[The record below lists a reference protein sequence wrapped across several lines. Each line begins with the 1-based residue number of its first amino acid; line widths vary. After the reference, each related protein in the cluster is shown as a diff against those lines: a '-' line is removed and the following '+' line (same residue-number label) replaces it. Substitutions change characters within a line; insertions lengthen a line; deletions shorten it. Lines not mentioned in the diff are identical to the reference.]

1 MKRDAISNYE
11 PIQEGLVISRKRTVG
26 DAGYAY
32 HRHDACEILLFL
44 EGDIRFYIEQTCF
57 VPAPGS
63 LVILNPNEMHR
74 VQSVGDTPYERIVLN
89 GTEVR
94 IKCQAYDPYD
104 PLRGRYLGMTVS
116 EECTNILFRVE
127 EQDEYAH
134 HKDVFAKLAEIPGR
148 NGIYRVEAVAK
159 EPDGNGL
166 WAKCESASFGY
177 LLEWN
182 AQKKDESNEEFWKR
196 RNKSG
201 RKAVVSFPDQLFVNE
216 KIAPEAEKLLRKR
229 TASAVVW
236 A

>member
-1 MKRDAISNYE
+1 M
-11 PIQEGLVISRKRTVG
+11 
-26 DAGYAY
+26 
-32 HRHDACEILLFL
+32 
-44 EGDIRFYIEQTCF
+44 
-57 VPAPGS
+57 
-63 LVILNPNEMHR
+63 
-74 VQSVGDTPYERIVLN
+74 LN

-127 EQDEYAH
+127 ELDEYAH
-134 HKDVFAKLAEIPGR
+134 HKDVFAKLAEIPGS

-182 AQKKDESNEEFWKR
+182 AQKKNESNEEFWKR

-201 RKAVVSFPDQLFVNE
+201 RKAVVSFPDRLFVNE
-216 KIAPEAEKLLRKR
+216 KIAPVAEKLLRKR
-229 TASAVVW
+229 TASAVAVYRVLDGEIVLTDIEINGQPILS
-236 A
+236 AVKEGHDD

>member
-1 MKRDAISNYE
+1 MKINGGFAAVAAALAVQVVAISW
-11 PIQEGLVISRKRTVG
+11 LVWR
-26 DAGYAY
+26 
-32 HRHDACEILLFL
+32 
-44 EGDIRFYIEQTCF
+44 
-57 VPAPGS
+57 
-63 LVILNPNEMHR
+63 
-74 VQSVGDTPYERIVLN
+74 YERIVLN

-127 EQDEYAH
+127 ERDEYAH
-134 HKDVFAKLAEIPGR
+134 HKDIFAKLAEIPGR

-182 AQKKDESNEEFWKR
+182 AQKKNESNEEFWKR

-201 RKAVVSFPDQLFVNE
+201 RKAVVSFPDRLFVNE
-216 KIAPEAEKLLRKR
+216 KIAPVAEKLLRKR
-229 TASAVVW
+229 TASAVAVYRVLDGEIVLTDIEINGQSILS
-236 A
+236 AVKEGHDD